1 MTTVVTFRADSVL
14 EAALEA
20 LMADGS
26 DRTSVIRDAVL
37 AAARAKADDAVRA
50 EALAL
55 GGDEQDLV
63 EAQRILTE
71 MESVRAR

>member
-20 LMADGS
+20 LMADGA

-37 AAARAKADDAVRA
+37 AAARAKVDDAVRA
-50 EALAL
+50 EALLLA
-55 GGDEQDLV
+55 GDEQDRT
-63 EAQRILTE
+63 EAQRILVE
-71 MESVRAR
+71 MESARAR

>member
-26 DRTSVIRDAVL
+26 DRTSVIRDAVR
-37 AAARAKADDAVRA
+37 AAAVSHTFAGIDD
-50 EALAL
+50 
-55 GGDEQDLV
+55 
-63 EAQRILTE
+63 EAQRILAE